1 MDVIDEIKDRIDI
14 VELIGESV
22 KLRKT
27 GKNYIGFCPF
37 HANTRTPAFVVFPE
51 TATWRCF
58 GACNE
63 GGDVFRFV
71 MKKEGWDFPEALRNL
86 AERAGVQLRPRKPE
100 EQESEEENSRLRDLL
115 ESAIAFY
122 RHKLID
128 TESGDRVM
136 EYLRGR
142 SLSDSTL
149 ESFEIGYA
157 PDSWEE
163 TLGYLKGKSFSEK
176 ELIDTG
182 MVSQRE
188 SGGIYDRFRNRIMIP
203 IRDARGRMTGFG
215 ARIVNPDDN
224 PKYLN
229 SPQTKLF
236 DKGRLLYGLEKAR
249 KAIRSVNQAVIVE
262 GYLDVIGLHQAGHE
276 NAVSP
281 MGTALNENQLRTLK
295 RYSRRIVLALDP
307 DIAGNQATLRGL
319 SVAREALDHEVDPV
333 FNPRGLVGYAS
344 RLDADIRIMTL
355 PAGKDP
361 DEVVIDDPDAWP
373 KLLKKAQPVVSYV
386 LDVLTAGKDLD
397 DPRTKAEIARQV
409 LPLTEDVADSFER
422 IAYQQAIARRLKVD
436 ERALFETRP
445 RKGRRRR
452 RKPTGKQKI
461 EQQIDRP
468 GKGIRGEK
476 FCLGILLRKP
486 ELLYTINREYQSLK
500 MERLTAQAFSGT
512 DRQVIFQG
520 IKASLLQ
527 EEDEPRKRCFDE
539 LDASLSTEA
548 QAMRA
553 EVEDFDL
560 EDPGVMDEIMAS
572 FLLLRQRYLFEVLD
586 QLKFQMQLAQETNSD
601 EEENEGAS
609 SLDLTIEIK
618 KLAPQKHLIEKA
630 IERRRRGIVQESVSA
645 PG

>member
-14 VELIGESV
+14 VELISESV

-86 AERAGVQLRPRKPE
+86 AERAGVQLRPRRPE
-100 EQESEEENSRLRDLL
+100 EQESEEENSRLRELL

-149 ESFEIGYA
+149 EAFEIGYA

-182 MVSQRE
+182 IVSQRE

-215 ARIVNPDDN
+215 ARIVNPDDT

-249 KAIRSVNQAVIVE
+249 KAIRSANQAVIVE

-319 SVAREALDHEVDPV
+319 SVAREALDHEADPV

-361 DEVVIDDPDAWP
+361 DEVVVDDPDAWP
-373 KLLKKAQPVVSYV
+373 RLLKQAQPVVSYV

-397 DPRTKAEIARQV
+397 DPRMKAEIARQV
-409 LPLTEDVADSFER
+409 LPLVEDVADPVER
-422 IAYQQAIARRLKVD
+422 EAYRQAVARRLRVD

-445 RKGRRRR
+445 RRGRRRR
-452 RKPTGKQKI
+452 RKPAGKQKI
-461 EQQIDRP
+461 ERLIDNLDKESP
-468 GKGIRGEK
+468 LEE

-486 ELLYTINREYQSLK
+486 ELLYTINREYQSLN
-500 MERLTAQAFSGT
+500 MERLTARAFCGT
-512 DRQVIFQG
+512 DRQVIFQV
-520 IKASLLQ
+520 IKASLMQ
-527 EEDEPRKRCFDE
+527 EEDEPQKRCLDE
-539 LDASLSTEA
+539 LDASLSAGA

-553 EVEDFDL
+553 EVEGLDL
-560 EDPGVMDEIMAS
+560 EAPGVMDKIMAS
-572 FLLLRQRYLFEVLD
+572 FLRLRMRHLSAVLT
-586 QLKFQMQLAQETNSD
+586 QLTFQLQLAQETSSGEGEM
-601 EEENEGAS
+601 EEVSLRDLENEFNR
-609 SLDLTIEIK
+609 LY
-618 KLAPQKHLIEKA
+618 PQKLLIEKA
-630 IERRRRGIVQESVSA
+630 YERRRGIVQESVSA